1 MECYRVLI
9 ADDHPLARAAV
20 RSILEEDRSFELVGE
35 ADNGKG
41 AFQLCGELDPDLILM
56 DINMPVW
63 DGLEATRRIKHFYP
77 QVRIVMLTVSDD
89 AADLFTAL
97 QLGAQGYLLKNMESQ
112 DWLSYL
118 RSLMR
123 EDTEFSRQMAGK
135 LLCRFKKGNQADGL
149 KQGVLTPRERE
160 VLNYVGQG
168 YTNKQL
174 AKKLF
179 ITENTAKNHIKNI
192 LEKLLLHNRVQLA
205 AYAVHYGLT
214 V

>member
-1 MECYRVLI
+1 MEHYRILV

-35 ADNGKG
+35 AANGKE

-63 DGLEATRRIKHFYP
+63 DGLEATRQIKHDYP

-89 AADLFTAL
+89 AADLFAAL
-97 QLGAQGYLLKNMESQ
+97 QLGAQGYLLKNMESE

-135 LLCRFKKGNQADGL
+135 LLRQFKKRNQAAGL
-149 KQGVLTPRERE
+149 EQDVLTPRERE

-168 YTNKQL
+168 CTNKQL
-174 AKKLF
+174 AEKLF

-192 LEKLLLHNRVQLA
+192 LEKLLLNNRAQLA